1 MAKYNWKYMSES
13 MLDEMETLLDGEHGP
28 TLRMWSMECSNAG
41 VQGYKRGVAK
51 GRLLGIVVGGVVI
64 GTVYLGKKIV
74 DKIKQ
79 KKTEEYENLEEVE

>member
-1 MAKYNWKYMSES
+1 MAKYKCEYLSEG
-13 MLDEMETLLDGEHGP
+13 MMAEMETLLGGEHGP
-28 TLRMWSMECSNAG
+28 TLRMWSMECANAG

-51 GRLLGIVVGGVVI
+51 GRLLSIVVGGVVI